1 MHAAGTGFTEDM
13 EKLVNE
19 INDINIQLGNFD
31 KVDIKEAFLV
41 L

>member
-1 MHAAGTGFTEDM
+1 MHAAWAGFTEDM